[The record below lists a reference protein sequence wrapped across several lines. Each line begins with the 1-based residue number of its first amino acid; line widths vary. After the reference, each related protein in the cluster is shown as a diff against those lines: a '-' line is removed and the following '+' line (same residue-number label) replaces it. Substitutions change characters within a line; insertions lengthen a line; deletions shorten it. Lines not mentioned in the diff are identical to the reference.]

1 MNTGAYISGAA
12 HAGLIGFL
20 LFGGLLERNRLP
32 EISVADVSVITSEE
46 FAALTQPQAGPEIV
60 TDAAVPEAPDEG
72 TAPGVAA
79 PEEVA
84 PPTPNVSQ
92 PDVPEPSEAPVAA
105 LEAPAPVPLPE
116 AEVSDEITP
125 AEAPPEPDDRPE
137 APEEAPP
144 SPATRVAPEPAAPP
158 PPDVE
163 TAPEVVE
170 DTAPAPSPEPPA
182 PEEAPAAPEEATT
195 EIVTEAEETESLAP
209 ASSPRPKARPARPTA
224 TAAAEPEAEPEPEP
238 APTPEPQVNDA
249 VADALSQALGG
260 GGGDPAPAPSGPPL
274 TGGER
279 DTFRVAVQDCWVVDV
294 GSQAANVTVTVG
306 VRMTRE
312 GTVEGGEVRQISA
325 SGGDD
330 AAQRTAFEAARRAV
344 LRCQRGGYP
353 LPADKYDHWQEIEMT
368 FNPEGM
374 RLK

>member
-1 MNTGAYISGAA
+1 MTTGAYISGAA

-32 EISVADVSVITSEE
+32 EVSVADVSVITSEE
-46 FAALTQPQAGPEIV
+46 FAALTQPQAGPEIA
-60 TDAAVPEAPDEG
+60 TDAAVPETPEEDAAPDMGAPDE
-72 TAPGVAA
+72 A
-79 PEEVA
+79 A
-84 PPTPNVSQ
+84 PPTSEVAQ
-92 PDVPEPSEAPVAA
+92 PQVPEPSDAPVEA

-116 AEVSDEITP
+116 AEVSDEIAP
-125 AEAPPEPDDRPE
+125 VEAPTEPDDRPE
-137 APEEAPP
+137 APEEAAP

-163 TAPEVVE
+163 AAPEVVE
-170 DTAPAPSPEPPA
+170 QTAPAPSPEPPV
-182 PEEAPAAPEEATT
+182 PEEAPAAPEEAST

-224 TAAAEPEAEPEPEP
+224 TAEAPEPEVE
-238 APTPEPQVNDA
+238 APSAPEVNDA
-249 VADALSQALGG
+249 VADALTQALEGG
-260 GGGDPAPAPSGPPL
+260 GESTPAPSGPPL

-279 DTFRVAVQDCWVVDV
+279 DSFRVAVQDCWVVDV

-306 VRMTRE
+306 VSMTQD

-325 SGGDD
+325 TGGDE
-330 AAQRTAFEAARRAV
+330 AAQRTAFEAARRAI

-353 LPADKYDHWQEIEMT
+353 LPIEKFDHWRDIEMT